1 MAWTF
6 SLTRKTERLV
16 KGLEKRQ
23 KALLE
28 SYTEQLEIVLQE
40 PLVGSV
46 LKGDLSGYYCW
57 DWTFRGVSLRVV
69 YKVFEGDKHVIICY
83 FGTRENFYE
92 EVKRYLK

>member
-1 MAWTF
+1 MVWTF

-28 SYTEQLEIVLQE
+28 SYKEQVGIFLQD
-40 PLVGSV
+40 PLAGSV
-46 LKGDLSGYYCW
+46 LKGDLSGYKCW
-57 DWTFRGVSLRVV
+57 DWTFRGVSLRIV
-69 YKVFEGDKHVIICY
+69 YKVFEGDKHIIICY